1 MEDEEFKKN
10 IEELFQLFKKL
21 VEKHPMEEIPG
32 MSRFQYEQLKT
43 FLSSYESMKDHISF
57 EMVHQVNEPMKQML
71 AMFIKQ
77 LRDQLGEE
85 AVVIQPV
92 EKLSEPND
100 AEKDLRIIDEM
111 LTKPGL
117 TEAEMDQL
125 LDRRLAIQKTMGVS
139 S

>member
-57 EMVHQVNEPMKQML
+57 EMANQVNEPMKQML

-77 LRDQLGEE
+77 LREQLGEE
-85 AVVIQPV
+85 EIVVQPV
-92 EKLSEPND
+92 ETLSEPNN
-100 AEKDLRIIDEM
+100 AGHELKVIDEM

-117 TEAEMDQL
+117 SEAEIDQL
-125 LDRRLAIQKTMGVS
+125 LDRRLAIQKTLNV
-139 S
+139 

>member
-57 EMVHQVNEPMKQML
+57 EMANQVNEPMKQML

-77 LRDQLGEE
+77 LREQLGEE
-85 AVVIQPV
+85 EIVVQPA
-92 EKLSEPND
+92 ETLSEPNN
-100 AEKDLRIIDEM
+100 AGQELKVIDEM
-111 LTKPGL
+111 LTKTGL
-117 TEAEMDQL
+117 SEAEIDQL
-125 LDRRLAIQKTMGVS
+125 LDRRLAIQKTLNV
-139 S
+139 

>member
-10 IEELFQLFKKL
+10 IEELFQLFKRL

-32 MSRFQYEQLKT
+32 MSRFQYEQLKM
-43 FLSSYESMKDHISF
+43 FLSSYESMKDQISF

-85 AVVIQPV
+85 AIVIQPV

>member
-10 IEELFQLFKKL
+10 IEELFQLFKRL

-32 MSRFQYEQLKT
+32 MSRFQYEQLKM
-43 FLSSYESMKDHISF
+43 FLSSYESMKDQISF

-85 AVVIQPV
+85 TIVIQPV

-125 LDRRLAIQKTMGVS
+125 LDRRLAIQKKMGVS